1 MKLTCVKF
9 LMRGSPAELGERE
22 RQKLGQLL
30 GVLPDDLRGPG
41 NPRLSR
47 LNELC
52 SHYERALR
60 TIIANPTEAA
70 EIAGAGHG
78 QGIEAGRLVG

>member
-1 MKLTCVKF
+1 
-9 LMRGSPAELGERE
+9 MRGSPAELGERE

-30 GVLPDDLRGPG
+30 GVLPDYMRGPG
-41 NPRLSR
+41 NPRLSC

-60 TIIANPTEAA
+60 TIIANPTKAA
-70 EIAGAGHG
+70 EIAQSALDMGKA
-78 QGIEAGRLVG
+78 